1 MVLLALVYSQLISIC
16 VPVEKNS
23 GAVYSVDMDRTLIF
37 IEEKDKSMMI
47 KCKLHPGQ
55 KNKSLIILLT
65 ELQLSANT
73 CTDRMLMLMLSYS
86 DPSPAA
92 RTELQQLT
100 SQAAAF
106 FPTCSCFSIELL
118 W

>member
-1 MVLLALVYSQLISIC
+1 M
-16 VPVEKNS
+16 
-23 GAVYSVDMDRTLIF
+23 DMDRTLIF
-37 IEEKDKSMMI
+37 IEEKDESMMI

-65 ELQLSANT
+65 EPQRSANT
-73 CTDRMLMLMLSYS
+73 CTDRMLMLSYS
-86 DPSPAA
+86 DPGPAA

-100 SQAAAF
+100 SQASF
-106 FPTCSCFSIELL
+106 LPVHVSQVELL